1 MCLSEDTECLMSSSY
16 NKDRL
21 SALTRELDKP
31 IPDPT
36 PLICAALLLA
46 CCAILF
52 RIVSIW

>member
-1 MCLSEDTECLMSSSY
+1 MSSSY

-21 SALTRELDKP
+21 DALTRELDKP

-36 PLICAALLLA
+36 PLICAALVLA